1 MGNAELLALL
11 ATSGPVVT
19 SPSGKV
25 AVVVGAYALALS
37 CSGPLVR
44 YFVLPRGLPPPPQG
58 DPNVPRPRFDTGMII
73 GKCENILIVTLV
85 LVNQFGGLGLIF
97 TAKALARSKQIEEN
111 PGYFLG
117 GTLVNLVW
125 AMIVALA
132 AQLLIKGF

>member
-1 MGNAELLALL
+1 MAHAQLMVLLADS
-11 ATSGPVVT
+11 APVVI
-19 SPSGKV
+19 SAWGKV
-25 AVVVGAYALALS
+25 VVVIGAYVVALTL
-37 CSGPLVR
+37 SGPLVKF
-44 YFVLPRGLPPPPQG
+44 FVLPKGAPPPKQG

-125 AMIVALA
+125 AMMVALA
-132 AQLLIKGF
+132 ARMLITGF